1 MAVQDRKVHPY
12 AAFARQL
19 VDFSLGSIAINQAAV
34 LFAATIPYQGF
45 PVGQPPYALYGW
57 QVENVQ
63 VFCTAIVATAQA
75 DVQIG
80 AVSVLTGLI
89 TPVANTV
96 VAGVLVAPALRR
108 GKFTDQLNVKFTTNG
123 TGTLTNVA
131 VTVTIRPFPL
141 DNEAA

>member
-1 MAVQDRKVHPY
+1 MTDRKAHPF
-12 AAFARQL
+12 AAFVRDPLTFA
-19 VDFSLGSIAINQAAV
+19 FGSIAINQAAV
-34 LFAATIPYQGF
+34 LFGALTPYQGY
-45 PVGQPPYALYGW
+45 PAGQPPYALYGW

-80 AVSVLTGLI
+80 GVSVLTGLI
-89 TPVANTV
+89 TPVAATV
-96 VAGVLVAPALRR
+96 VQGVLVAPALRR
-108 GKFTDQLNVKFTTNG
+108 GKFTDVLQCKFTTNA